1 MMAEG
6 CRAEP
11 VLSVELKTQV
21 EVQWLHGQQA
31 DALSPKICGLFVPEG
46 RKVRKLT
53 LFFGSFFFLHP

>member
-1 MMAEG
+1 MAAEE

-31 DALSPKICGLFVPEG
+31 DALPPEICGLFVPEG
-46 RKVRKLT
+46 RKVRKLA
-53 LFFGSFFFLHP
+53 L